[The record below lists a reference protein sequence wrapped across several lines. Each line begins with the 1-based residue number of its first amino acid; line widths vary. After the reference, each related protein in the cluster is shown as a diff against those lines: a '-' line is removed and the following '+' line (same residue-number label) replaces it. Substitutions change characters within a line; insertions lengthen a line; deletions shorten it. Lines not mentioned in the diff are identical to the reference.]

1 MPDSDLPTPGAAPFH
16 LLTIG
21 PFERPQVRCTLTPDR
36 MMRNSES
43 DRLIE
48 EAWSRRERDA
58 RARGQMFYAG
68 PMCRFRSWQVVD
80 GGLHL
85 VYGMTDYRELVGT
98 NISHPEIGAQFGDDY
113 LSNGSG
119 VCSVIETSDGHVIAH
134 RRSERV
140 FEYPG
145 MIDVCGGAL
154 EPLDTPDGRA
164 ADPFAT
170 IAREIEEELAVPK
183 DAVSETVCLGIARDG
198 HSLKPEVL
206 MRTRLA
212 IRADKI
218 PALNGIEHSAL
229 FVIPGDPVS
238 LNHWLTVHWEQ
249 ITPASLAC
257 LVAHVA
263 CTFATGLAATW
274 QR

>member
-1 MPDSDLPTPGAAPFH
+1 MQDSDLPTPGAAPFQ
-16 LLTIG
+16 LLTLG
-21 PFERPQVRCTLTPDR
+21 PFERSQVRCTLTPDR
-36 MMRNSES
+36 MTHNAES
-43 DRLIE
+43 DQLIE

-68 PMCRFRSWQVVD
+68 PMCRFRSWQVAD
-80 GGLHL
+80 GTLHL

-98 NISHPEIGAQFGDDY
+98 NISHPEIGVQFGDDY

-119 VCSVIETSDGHVIAH
+119 GCTVIETSDGQLIAH
-134 RRSERV
+134 RRNERV

-154 EPLDTPDGRA
+154 DPLDTPDGPV
-164 ADPFAT
+164 ADPFAV
-170 IAREIEEELAVPK
+170 IAREIEEELAIAPESV
-183 DAVSETVCLGIARDG
+183 AETVCLGVARDG
-198 HSLKPEVL
+198 RSMKPEVL

-212 IRADKI
+212 IRADRI

-229 FVIPGDPVS
+229 LVLPGDPIS
-238 LNHWLTVHWEQ
+238 LNDWLIAHWEQ
-249 ITPASLAC
+249 IAPASLAC